1 MITTL
6 INHGADI
13 NWTLKSYS
21 CHHQISESCFQKIL
35 KKLSAFPSSDYPSIS
50 LLSLLLSHGANPNE
64 YSSSTSN
71 GMRFTEWIYPIH
83 SLTKQNDV
91 ACVKLLL
98 EANAKISINSYH
110 EIEEDTYFRTR
121 ETPLHIALFHQNL
134 EMMKL
139 LIEWKA
145 DINIKRY
152 DTETKKR
159 GDEDS
164 SLRYTQKTC
173 LHLAIE
179 RKNPVLMKYLLLNGA
194 NSYIKS
200 TEFTP
205 GKGFGK
211 KEMTCWELCGENEE
225 LKKILEIEFRG
236 NDYEFLSRDLKMMVK
251 ILLLANLR
259 NNWKLPKEILF
270 KIFSYVIR
278 ST

>member
-1 MITTL
+1 METTHDSLLKAIKSGNVELVQQLLKSSLNINEIKGFQSILYTAVDFGPQMITTL

-179 RKNPVLMKYLLLNGA
+179 RK
-194 NSYIKS
+194 KS
-200 TEFTP
+200 
-205 GKGFGK
+205 GV
-211 KEMTCWELCGENEE
+211 NE
-225 LKKILEIEFRG
+225 ISSIEWS
-236 NDYEFLSRDLKMMVK
+236 EFL
-251 ILLLANLR
+251 
-259 NNWKLPKEILF
+259 
-270 KIFSYVIR
+270 Y
-278 ST
+278 